1 MHMFGGGRGSTTS
14 SSTGQSSR
22 AAWGGPS
29 AAVASGA
36 PRGRFQNGSDYAAC
50 GGPIG
55 VRESSVGTAAVAGLG
70 PQFPTLVG
78 GDAAA
83 ARGDGANDAGSQ
95 AAAAPTS
102 SDDGDASVVAW
113 IDPLGF
119 SKDANAS
126 QVRNHGVPSVL
137 FDICG
142 ANTKRLHCSQQ
153 RRTFVLRHKLS
164 QSHWQALA
172 AKFGC
177 TLEGLLELST
187 APTTQTVCTCRTTTS
202 ASTPDTDCPTCAQQ
216 SPFEARAHAAADAVA
231 ELVYRHGVAPLKF
244 RPLYWNA
251 WVCSVT
257 HRW

>member
-1 MHMFGGGRGSTTS
+1 MHMFGGGRGSTTSS

-78 GDAAA
+78 GDAAT

-102 SDDGDASVVAW
+102 SDDGDARVVAW

-126 QVRNHGVPSVL
+126 QVRNRGAPSVL
-137 FDICG
+137 L
-142 ANTKRLHCSQQ
+142 AV
-153 RRTFVLRHKLS
+153 RR
-164 QSHWQALA
+164 
-172 AKFGC
+172 C
-177 TLEGLLELST
+177 
-187 APTTQTVCTCRTTTS
+187 
-202 ASTPDTDCPTCAQQ
+202 
-216 SPFEARAHAAADAVA
+216 
-231 ELVYRHGVAPLKF
+231 
-244 RPLYWNA
+244 
-251 WVCSVT
+251 
-257 HRW
+257 